1 MFGRYHIAMLAL
13 VGAVPVQV
21 GASDRLDQFQVLE
34 DRSAPSFSVSIDA
47 APLFIPPRPGEAPQ
61 GFTYQGPHMEM
72 AQRAAAKYAIPQ
84 DLFLRLI
91 EQESGWNPRA
101 VSHKGAIGLTQ
112 LMPDTARILG
122 VDPYDPDQNI
132 DGGAR
137 YLAQQYQ
144 TFRNWRLALAA
155 YNAGPGAVQKYGGVP
170 PFAETRDYVRAILR

>member
-1 MFGRYHIAMLAL
+1 MLGNFRAIL
-13 VGAVPVQV
+13 AVLCLAAPHAV
-21 GASDRLDQFQVLE
+21 AANDRSDKFQVLE
-34 DRSAPSFSVSIDA
+34 KRTAPSFSIGIDA
-47 APLFIPPRPGEAPQ
+47 PPVFIPPRPGEAPQ

-101 VSHKGAIGLTQ
+101 ISHKGAIGLTQ
-112 LMPDTARILG
+112 LMPDTARGLG
-122 VDPYDPDQNI
+122 VDPYDPEQNI
-132 DGGAR
+132 YGGAR

-170 PFAETRDYVRAILR
+170 PFTETRDYVRAILR